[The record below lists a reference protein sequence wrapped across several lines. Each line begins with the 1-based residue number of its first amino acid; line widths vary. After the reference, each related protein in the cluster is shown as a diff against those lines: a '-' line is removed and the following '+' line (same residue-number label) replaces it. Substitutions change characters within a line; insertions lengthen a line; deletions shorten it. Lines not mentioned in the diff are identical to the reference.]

1 MFKVVIII
9 SCSSRQLI
17 MDGWPGAST
26 ILNFAEAEL
35 PLKVILKVET
45 PKLKMRVSSSLQN
58 SIAGLEVQTKT
69 EFFEGHPQ
77 SRNKCLLHNHS
88 SLGCSGYRYS

>member
-35 PLKVILKVET
+35 PLKVILKLEI
-45 PKLKMRVSSSLQN
+45 PKLNIVFPPLFRTALQ
-58 SIAGLEVQTKT
+58 GLK
-69 EFFEGHPQ
+69 
-77 SRNKCLLHNHS
+77 SRQRPSFL
-88 SLGCSGYRYS
+88 